1 MRSPRKSARGGKPR
15 IIRRTLADG
24 TVREYAYPPRKKA
37 KAPKAATDTIEALI
51 REFEGSPDYASKAP
65 NTRANYAI
73 YLKPWAKIGHLRV
86 RDVKRRHVLT
96 LRDAIAAS
104 RGNGAATGFVRVA
117 GVLFS
122 WAVNREWIETSP
134 VLRVAVLAG
143 GHHRPWTDAET
154 AAALKGL
161 PAHLG
166 RVVRLAE
173 VIGQRRGDLCGLTWA
188 AFDGATIRLTQQKT
202 GAALVLHLPP
212 DVAGML
218 TEWKRE
224 ATAVTILTNHYG
236 RPWTGEHLSRE
247 MKKATT
253 KLGLHGLTLHG
264 LRRRAAVRIADAGGT
279 THEIAAVTGHRTL
292 AMVQEYTRGADQERL
307 ATGALLRATDG
318 AKSKPPQR
326 GKTKLEAVE
335 KKG

>member
-1 MRSPRKSARGGKPR
+1 MPSLKKSAPAGKAR

-37 KAPKAATDTIEALI
+37 KAPRAATDTIEALI
-51 REFEGSPDYASKAP
+51 RAFEGSPEYASKAP
-65 NTRANYAI
+65 NTRTNYDI

-86 RDVKRRHVLT
+86 KDVKRRHVLT

-104 RGNGAATGFVRVA
+104 RGNGAATGFVRVSGA
-117 GVLFS
+117 LFS
-122 WAVNREWIETSP
+122 WAVNREWVETSP
-134 VLRVAVLAG
+134 VHRVAALAG

-161 PAHLG
+161 PAHLA

-173 VIGQRRGDLCGLTWA
+173 VIGQRRGDLCTLTWA

-212 DVAGML
+212 DVAAML
-218 TEWKRE
+218 AEWKRE

-247 MKKATT
+247 MKKATV
-253 KLGLHGLTLHG
+253 KIGLQGLTLHG
-264 LRRRAAVRIADAGGT
+264 LRRRAAVRIADAGGS

-292 AMVQEYTRGADQERL
+292 AMVQLYTQGADQERL
-307 ATGALLRATDG
+307 AMGAMARA
-318 AKSKPPQR
+318 
-326 GKTKLEAVE
+326 GKTSKTG
-335 KKG
+335 KKVR